1 MCTTGAIAGGAGF
14 DSCSNFA
21 HSVAAATTSAAAA
34 IPALR
39 AASAASSSPQRALSY
54 FVGAVTSPN
63 AGRADRGNARF
74 CGSTRATSHQ
84 ITSAA
89 TSFRCQALSLSQL
102 RIGSSRDSSG
112 MTSRYAAASAS
123 GTVAGSSTNDSS
135 GAGVGGGGGGAPM
148 PKPGSAW
155 MDRTV
160 RVPGSV
166 PNPTGPLAGRS
177 FILKDI
183 YDVRICSACYM
194 RLVGCSTDVLVCME
208 AARRPGPCMCG
219 ISFYQHC
226 DDCVAPLLAGSGLLS
241 PFIPA
246 ATSAICL
253 PGEPANWPLLFS
265 SSSSSTAM
273 YYKQLQYAYSL
284 PLRNLCISRIFT
296 ALFVTSQINL
306 PCSLFI
312 I

>member
-1 MCTTGAIAGGAGF
+1 MRCASPPRRLLGARMLACLVEGLLAVNNWHHLTALVLGRGVLPVRCMQFQSGHHTTPYASKMTSMIRAKSHSLHYYAMCTTGAIAGGAGI
-14 DSCSNFA
+14 DRSSNFA
-21 HSVAAATTSAAAA
+21 HAVAAATTSAAAA
-34 IPALR
+34 IPPHR
-39 AASAASSSPQRALSY
+39 AAGAASSSPQRALSY
-54 FVGAVTSPN
+54 FVGAATSPI

-74 CGSTRATSHQ
+74 CGSMRATTHQ

-89 TSFRCQALSLSQL
+89 TSFRCQVLSLSQL

-166 PNPTGPLAGRS
+166 PNPSGPLAGRS

-183 YDVRICSACYM
+183 YDVRICS
-194 RLVGCSTDVLVCME
+194 V
-208 AARRPGPCMCG
+208 
-219 ISFYQHC
+219 
-226 DDCVAPLLAGSGLLS
+226 
-241 PFIPA
+241 
-246 ATSAICL
+246 
-253 PGEPANWPLLFS
+253 
-265 SSSSSTAM
+265 
-273 YYKQLQYAYSL
+273 
-284 PLRNLCISRIFT
+284 
-296 ALFVTSQINL
+296 
-306 PCSLFI
+306 
-312 I
+312 